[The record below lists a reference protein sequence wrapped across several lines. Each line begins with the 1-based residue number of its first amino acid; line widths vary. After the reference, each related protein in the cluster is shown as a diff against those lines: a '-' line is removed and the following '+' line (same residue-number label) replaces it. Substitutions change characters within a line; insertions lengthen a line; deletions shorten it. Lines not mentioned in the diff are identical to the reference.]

1 MSAETKLELIKEALR
16 DCKDGKLSELSFVI
30 IVGIL
35 IDPGEITADDIAWG
49 RQALVEFER
58 REGR

>member
-1 MSAETKLELIKEALR
+1 MNAETKLELIKEALH
-16 DCKDGKLSELSFVI
+16 DCGDGKLSELSFVI

-35 IDPGEITADDIAWG
+35 VDPCKITADDIAWA

-58 REGR
+58 RAAR